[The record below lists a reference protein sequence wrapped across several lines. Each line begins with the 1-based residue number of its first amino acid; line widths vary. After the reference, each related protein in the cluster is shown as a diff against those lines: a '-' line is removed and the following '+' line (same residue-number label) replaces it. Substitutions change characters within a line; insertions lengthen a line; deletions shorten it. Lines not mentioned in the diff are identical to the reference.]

1 MSQSGKIAIVAAAI
15 TLLVVLLYFFGFKN
29 NEQEIRDDWYLSYNP
44 ESKEPYVTYT
54 LKELLDTT
62 GLFGNFLQLD
72 DKLEDNLEDNPDV
85 NDIYFFVGGK
95 NYLSDS
101 SANYLMDF
109 VNRGNTA
116 FISTEEFPQA
126 LLEKLVY
133 DPNYIFS
140 DGVNDTTQYLMF
152 THPDLKS
159 KRYEFN
165 FILENKKVKKRW
177 HYFDIHLFR
186 TDEIGD
192 IKLLGTNTKDGSNFI
207 RINYGEGQLFLHSIP
222 YCFTNIAVF
231 KRDGFQYAEN
241 VLKHIPPGRVQW
253 DRYNI
258 EYHRKNGNGSG
269 DKPGVKKE
277 SILQF
282 VMANPPLLWAF
293 LILLI
298 GAVLYALFKGK
309 RMQKIVPATE
319 SKTNLSLQ
327 YINTLSS
334 LYLQEKKHNKLI
346 KLKEKTFLNF
356 IANRYYIQSHKPDQ
370 RFIQKLAVKSN
381 FEEKWLTEL
390 FELFRAL
397 ELKFEV
403 TDNELIDLHKRIEH
417 FYKNCR

>member
-1 MSQSGKIAIVAAAI
+1 MNKSGKIAILGLAVL
-15 TLLVVLLYFFGFKN
+15 LLVLLLYFFGFNKDD
-29 NEQEIRDDWYLSYNP
+29 QEIRDDWYMSYNP
-44 ESKEPYVTYT
+44 ESKEPYGTFT

-72 DKLEDNLEDNPDV
+72 QKLEDNLEDDPDV

-101 SANYLMDF
+101 SATFLMDF
-109 VNRGNTA
+109 IRSGNTA
-116 FISTEEFPQA
+116 FISSEAFPTA
-126 LLEKLVY
+126 LLEDISY
-133 DPNYIFS
+133 DAEDIFANMAVDTVQHLKFLHPNL
-140 DGVNDTTQYLMF
+140 QA
-152 THPDLKS
+152 
-159 KRYEFN
+159 KRYQFKFVNQNQCIDKEW
-165 FILENKKVKKRW
+165 L
-177 HYFDIHLFR
+177 YFDDHAFYL
-186 TDEIGD
+186 EKNEG
-192 IKLLGTNTKDGSNFI
+192 LSVLGTNTKNAANFI
-207 RINYGEGQLFLHSIP
+207 RLDYGEGALFLHSIP
-222 YCFTNIAVF
+222 YCFTNIAMF

-258 EYHRKNGNGSG
+258 EYHRKNNGPGNQSG
-269 DKPGVKKE
+269 IQHKSV
-277 SILQF
+277 LQF
-282 VMANPPLLWAF
+282 IMANPPLLWAF

-319 SKTNLSLQ
+319 AKTNLSLQ

-356 IANRYYIQSHKPDQ
+356 IANRYFIHSHKPDQ
-370 RFIQKLAVKSN
+370 RFIQKLSVKSH
-381 FEEKWLTEL
+381 FEEKWLTDL
-390 FELFRAL
+390 FQLFRNL
-397 ELKFEV
+397 EVKYEV
-403 TDNELIDLHKRIEH
+403 TDTELIDLHKRIEH

>member
-1 MSQSGKIAIVAAAI
+1 MGKSGKIAILGGAVL
-15 TLLVVLLYFFGFKN
+15 LLVALLYFFGFKKS
-29 NEQEIRDDWYLSYNP
+29 ETEIIDDWYLSYNP
-44 ESKEPYVTYT
+44 ESKEPYGTYA

-62 GLFGNFLQLD
+62 GLFGNFLQLNE
-72 DKLEDNLEDNPDV
+72 KLEENLEDDPEI

-101 SANYLMDF
+101 SANHLMDF
-109 VNRGNTA
+109 VSKGNTA
-116 FISTEEFPQA
+116 FISTEDFPPA
-126 LLEKLVY
+126 LIEKIT
-133 DPNYIFS
+133 NYEDKLIDEYEWDS
-140 DGVNDTTQYLMF
+140 TQYLKF
-152 THPDLKS
+152 EHPNLKA
-159 KRYEFN
+159 KRYQFDY
-165 FILENKKVKKRW
+165 ILKNKKVKKSW
-177 HYFDIHLFR
+177 KYFDLDLFQLDYPEDL
-186 TDEIGD
+186 TV
-192 IKLLGTNTKDGSNFI
+192 LGTNTKNASNFV

-222 YCFTNIAVF
+222 YCFTNIAIF

-258 EYHRKNGNGSG
+258 EYHRKNTNRSG
-269 DKPGVKKE
+269 DQQGVKRE
-277 SILQF
+277 SVLQF
-282 VMANPPLLWAF
+282 IMANPPLLWAF

-319 SKTNLSLQ
+319 AKTNLSLQ

-356 IANRYYIQSHKPDQ
+356 IANRYFIHSHKPDE
-370 RFIQKLAVKSN
+370 RFIQKLAVKSH
-381 FEEKWLTEL
+381 FEVKWLTEL
-390 FELFRAL
+390 FELFRTL
-397 ELKFEV
+397 ENKFEV
-403 TDNELIDLHKRIEH
+403 TDTELIDLHKRIEH